1 MFKYLFEKEFK
12 QLLRNKFLPRVV
24 VILPFAMVGL
34 FPMIANFDVKD
45 VKLTLIDQDHSS
57 FSKQL
62 TGKLLSSG
70 YFQLAGTT
78 ASYTEALHAVEQNES
93 DVVFVIPPDFEKDL
107 VTTQRAEVQ
116 IAVNTVNGMRGG
128 LSSAYLM
135 GLVNDYSTEIL
146 ANRTQPRA
154 QLTQGSCEVV
164 PRYRY
169 NTYLKYS
176 YTMIPAILM
185 MALAMLTGFLPAL
198 NIVGE
203 KEDGTIEQMNVT
215 PVNKFQLILSK
226 LIPYWIV
233 GFVVLTICFFVAWLF
248 YGMVSAGGYLLVYVF
263 ATVFVLAFSGI
274 GLAISNYASTIQQGM
289 FIMFFFVITFVFLSG
304 LYTPVTSMPEWLQT
318 VSLFS
323 PLRFMIEALRGIFL
337 KGCTFS
343 DLSGHFIALCAFAV
357 FFNSWAVISYRK
369 SSS

>member
-1 MFKYLFEKEFK
+1 MFSYLLEKEFK
-12 QLLRNKFLPRVV
+12 QLLRNKFLPRLV
-24 VILPFAMVGL
+24 VILPFAMVGF
-34 FPMIANFDVKD
+34 FPMVANFDIKD
-45 VKLTLIDQDHSS
+45 IPLILIDQDNSS
-57 FSKQL
+57 YSRQL
-62 TGKLLSSG
+62 SEKLFSSG
-70 YFQLAGTT
+70 YFQPAGTT
-78 ASYTEALHAVEQNES
+78 ADYMEALRAVEHNES
-93 DVVFVIPPDFEKDL
+93 DAVFVIPPLFEHDL
-107 VTTQRAEVQ
+107 VTMGNATVQ

-135 GLVNDYSTEIL
+135 GLVNDFSSEIVR
-146 ANRTQPRA
+146 NSPPPYMSRTQV
-154 QLTQGSCEVV
+154 TCEVI

-169 NTYLKYS
+169 NAFLKYS

-248 YGMVSAGGYLLVYVF
+248 YGLASKGGYWLVYVF
-263 ATVFVLAFSGI
+263 ATVFTLAFSGI
-274 GLAISNYASTIQQGM
+274 GLVISNYASSIRQAM

-304 LYTPVTSMPEWLQT
+304 LYTPVTSMPDWLQA
-318 VSLFS
+318 VSRFS
-323 PLRFMIEALRGIFL
+323 PLRYMIEALRGIFL

-343 DLSGHFIALCAFAV
+343 DLAGHFWALCGFAV
-357 FFNSWAVISYRK
+357 FFNCWAVISYHK
-369 SSS
+369 SST